1 MSDFIGTIARS
12 GSKEFVKNLLSK
24 NSDTA
29 TDGKSASEAGS
40 KNSGIIGQ
48 FGVGFYS
55 SFMVSDKVTVES
67 LPAMDSQGSGST
79 DNVVHKWVSD
89 GTGTF
94 TIETIPSTS
103 LSAASISSQA
113 IKSGHGSIITMS
125 LKDTCAEF
133 ANDNTIKEIIKKY
146 SNFVAF
152 PIKLNG
158 ETVNTVTALWVQDK
172 KSVTEKQYS
181 EFYKFIANA
190 YDEPRY
196 TLHFRTDAPID
207 LKCLFFIPFF
217 HSEKFGSG
225 RMEPGVNLY
234 SRKVVIETKPKDLL
248 PDWLRFV
255 KGIFHTSHVLIL
267 LLCY

>member
-1 MSDFIGTIARS
+1 MSKT
-12 GSKEFVKNLLSK
+12 N
-24 NSDTA
+24 TA
-29 TDGKSASEAGS
+29 ADGKSADSSEAGS

-55 SFMVSDKVTVES
+55 SFMVSDKVVVES
-67 LPAMDSQGSGST
+67 LPAIDGGSGGS
-79 DNVVHKWVSD
+79 DNVVHKWISD

-103 LSAASISSQA
+103 LSAASISSHA

-133 ANDNTIKEIIKKY
+133 ANDHSIKEIIKKY

-255 KGIFHTSHVLIL
+255 KGKVLALFVFVFVLFALHSDRLVL
-267 LLCY
+267 L